1 MIVEI
6 LKYLGLLMA
15 AGSGAFLACAFRL
28 ASQEDRR

>member
-6 LKYLGLLMA
+6 LKYLGLFMA

-28 ASQEDRR
+28 ASREDRR